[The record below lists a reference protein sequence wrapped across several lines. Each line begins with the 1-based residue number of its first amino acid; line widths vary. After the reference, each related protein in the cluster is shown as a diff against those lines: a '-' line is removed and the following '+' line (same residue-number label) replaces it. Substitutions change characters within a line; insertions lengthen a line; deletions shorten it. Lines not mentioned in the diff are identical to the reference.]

1 VVVILL
7 VPTDLEI
14 ADDDDDDDE
23 AAADRTFDSSRRL
36 ILSAISN

>member
-14 ADDDDDDDE
+14 ADDDDDEE